1 MSGNV
6 GYAPMHRS
14 LELFLAWKSLIFLCA
29 RDWTLRE
36 FWMGNCTWVM
46 QLLLVHLKEM
56 QELKEE
62 LASVSW
68 YLHRGL
74 GLGLLHMHQLLCASM
89 HSLEIPARLS

>member
-1 MSGNV
+1 
-6 GYAPMHRS
+6 
-14 LELFLAWKSLIFLCA
+14 
-29 RDWTLRE
+29 
-36 FWMGNCTWVM
+36 M

-62 LASVSW
+62 LACVSW

-89 HSLEIPARLS
+89 HTLEIPARLS